1 MNTHNE
7 NGRALHDGSRAM
19 GVMEV
24 LLTVVKLQAP
34 PYMMD
39 RIQKA
44 VAQWAYKNNE
54 EQKLDRKASTPGDW
68 L

>member
-1 MNTHNE
+1 
-7 NGRALHDGSRAM
+7 
-19 GVMEV
+19 MEV